1 MLERSIMLDCD
12 SVVSSDALLVV
23 CGDVDNICIES
34 NREHKI

>member
-1 MLERSIMLDCD
+1 MVI
-12 SVVSSDALLVV
+12 SDAILVV